1 MHHYQADDNHGNAV
15 LVIIL
20 VDTHMSRVLLSKNV
34 IFLTFFVVVERSEFQ
49 MVSIGPG
56 LHSIMWRTRR
66 INSIS

>member
-20 VDTHMSRVLLSKNV
+20 VETHMSRVLLSKNV
-34 IFLTFFVVVERSEFQ
+34 IFLTFSLLWSEFQ

-66 INSIS
+66 INTIS